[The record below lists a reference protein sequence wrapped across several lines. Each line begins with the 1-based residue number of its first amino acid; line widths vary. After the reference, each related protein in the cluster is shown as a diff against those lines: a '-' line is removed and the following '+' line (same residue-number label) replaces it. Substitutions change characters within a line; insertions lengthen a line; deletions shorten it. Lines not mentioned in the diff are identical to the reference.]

1 MAAWALLLGCAGKRA
16 APAEANGTAASAA
29 TDDRGEARRTMVTEQ
44 IEARGVSDPR
54 VLEAMRKVPRH
65 EFVPRE
71 QRPYAY
77 ADHPLP
83 IGHDQTISQPYI
95 VAAMTELAQ
104 VGPGMRVLEVGTG
117 SGYQAAVLAALGAEV
132 YSVEI
137 VEPLAVSAAATLQRL
152 GYPVTVR
159 AGDGYQGWPEHAP
172 FDAILLTAAPP
183 AIPEPLKRQVKLG
196 GRLVAPVGDTY
207 QQLIVMIREEDGF
220 SVRSILPVTFVP
232 MTGEAQ
238 ER

>member
-83 IGHDQTISQPYI
+83 IGHD
-95 VAAMTELAQ
+95 
-104 VGPGMRVLEVGTG
+104 R
-117 SGYQAAVLAALGAEV
+117 
-132 YSVEI
+132 
-137 VEPLAVSAAATLQRL
+137 
-152 GYPVTVR
+152 VR
-159 AGDGYQGWPEHAP
+159 ALHTARAP
-172 FDAILLTAAPP
+172 KTLAPH
-183 AIPEPLKRQVKLG
+183 
-196 GRLVAPVGDTY
+196 VG
-207 QQLIVMIREEDGF
+207 I
-220 SVRSILPVTFVP
+220 S
-232 MTGEAQ
+232 
-238 ER
+238 